1 MEGLRPCAKKRQR
14 EEASHEEERRPLT
27 PQIPVELVRQKP
39 KVSFILDNA
48 GIKKA
53 FIKKKWI
60 VPNGID
66 DQAALRRQNK
76 NPDEYMSQTVHMV
89 LKAILDSPLNKYGLV
104 GAIYVKIANGSLF
117 EVKPHV
123 RIPRTL
129 ARFSGLMLE
138 LLEKSRIRTNDTHE
152 TLMRVVEEP
161 LTRHLP
167 ANSRI
172 IGISK
177 RSPKLVDVAN
187 FVNATSDDTH
197 LVFVVGMSKSGEIN
211 QPHTDVISVTD
222 YPVDATTC
230 IDLIC
235 GACEEKWKCF

>member
-1 MEGLRPCAKKRQR
+1 MEGSRLCSKKRQR
-14 EEASHEEERRPLT
+14 GEASHEEEIGHLT
-27 PQIPVELVRQKP
+27 PQIPVELISQKP

-53 FIKKKWI
+53 FVRK
-60 VPNGID
+60 
-66 DQAALRRQNK
+66 
-76 NPDEYMSQTVHMV
+76 V

-117 EVKPHV
+117 VVKPHV

-138 LLEKSRIRTNDTHE
+138 LLEKSRIRTSDTHE

-161 LTRHLP
+161 LIRHLP

-172 IGISK
+172 IGIST
-177 RSPKLVDVAN
+177 RSPKLVDVAS
-187 FVNATSDDTH
+187 FVNATSDETH
-197 LVFVVGMSKSGEIN
+197 LVFVFGMSTSGEIS
-211 QPHTDVISVTD
+211 QPHTADVISVTD

-230 IDLIC
+230 IDLVC
-235 GACEEKWKCF
+235 GACEEKWNCF